1 MTGGLCC
8 GGCGSVSM
16 FGVKRDFHIWEI
28 VYFLL
33 AIDVLVHALVVEAVH
48 QKQQVAL
55 PRQSDWWMKQLVV
68 FVEEDVVQFPCLEL
82 SEMWRQCLDELK
94 TVLDKFLNLLGT
106 NSCSDSYVQYFLE
119 LVG

>member
-55 PRQSDWWMKQLVV
+55 PRQSDWWMKILVVGFVNGILVVQHALLQLVISRLV
-68 FVEEDVVQFPCLEL
+68 ILVVGSWSFNVCCFN
-82 SEMWRQCLDELK
+82 R
-94 TVLDKFLNLLGT
+94 
-106 NSCSDSYVQYFLE
+106 
-119 LVG
+119 